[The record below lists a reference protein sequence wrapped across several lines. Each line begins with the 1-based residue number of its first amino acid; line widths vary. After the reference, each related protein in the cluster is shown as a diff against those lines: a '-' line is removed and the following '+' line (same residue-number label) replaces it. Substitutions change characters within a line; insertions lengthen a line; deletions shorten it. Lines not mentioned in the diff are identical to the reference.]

1 MEFNEVKLFIKRA
14 FSARVGKIRKDC
26 QARVG
31 WGDKGRHSDFIQ
43 ITRIMQQQQCWLGQL
58 PTNQAIL
65 RIDILILFGSTLVWP
80 DLYLAVWWR

>member
-1 MEFNEVKLFIKRA
+1 MLKLNGTRLSMEFNEVKLFIKRA

-43 ITRIMQQQQCWLGQL
+43 IPG
-58 PTNQAIL
+58 
-65 RIDILILFGSTLVWP
+65 
-80 DLYLAVWWR
+80 